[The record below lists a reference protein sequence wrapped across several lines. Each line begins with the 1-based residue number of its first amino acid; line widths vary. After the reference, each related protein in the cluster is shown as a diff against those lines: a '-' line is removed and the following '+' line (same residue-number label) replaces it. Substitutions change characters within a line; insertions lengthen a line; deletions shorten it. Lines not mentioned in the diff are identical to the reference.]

1 MLVAVWRTQSHSVA
15 AIVSTGLFV
24 GAFQYATPLT
34 FGALGGLFSE
44 RSGVVNIGL
53 EGMMLMGC
61 FWGVVVSQESGS
73 WEIGLLGAMAAGG
86 FLGLIHAVLSIHLR
100 ANQVISGTAVNILG
114 LGITSYGTNAIF
126 GSGGSGDV
134 PRIPSVLHFL
144 TSVPLIGD
152 VIGGLNLMIY
162 VALALV
168 FASWFFLFRTA
179 WGLRLRAVGEHP
191 RAADTVGIPVFAI
204 RYAAVTFSGVLAGMG
219 GAYLAFGLG
228 SQFSENM
235 TAGRGFIALAALIFG
250 NWRPFGLLFAALLFG
265 FSQALGDA
273 LQTIE
278 HVNAFL
284 VFNLPYVFT
293 LIALVGVIGRSRA
306 PGRGRAAVRAAVAHD
321 RRERAFAAA
330 GVRASAKARSTCSCC
345 PRRTCGPRST
355 DARCST
361 RSPTASRRS
370 NEGRCAGSR
379 SKSFDIYRMTMYSPR
394 MNESTYFTLASLLD
408 GPLHGY
414 GIVKR
419 AGELSGGRVK
429 IAAGTLYGVLDRLR
443 AQGLVADEGQEI
455 VDGRARRSYR
465 LTAAGE
471 VALAGEAARLRAA
484 ARVVHARRPAVKYE
498 AGVTPAERAYRLAL
512 LAYPR
517 PTGASAGWRS

>member
-1 MLVAVWRTQSHSVA
+1 VTRRGQVILAVCVVAAILVEIWRTQSTSVA

-73 WEIGLLGAMAAGG
+73 WVVGLLGAMAAGG
-86 FLGLIHAVLSIHLR
+86 LLGLVHAVLSIHLR

-134 PRIPSVLHFL
+134 PRIPSVMHFL
-144 TSVPLIGD
+144 TSVPLVGD

-162 VALALV
+162 IALALV
-168 FASWFFLFRTA
+168 FVSWFFLFRTA

-306 PGRGRAAVRAAVAHD
+306 PAAD
-321 RRERAFAAA
+321 
-330 GVRASAKARSTCSCC
+330 GLPYAR
-345 PRRTCGPRST
+345 
-355 DARCST
+355 
-361 RSPTASRRS
+361 
-370 NEGRCAGSR
+370 
-379 SKSFDIYRMTMYSPR
+379 
-394 MNESTYFTLASLLD
+394 
-408 GPLHGY
+408 
-414 GIVKR
+414 
-419 AGELSGGRVK
+419 
-429 IAAGTLYGVLDRLR
+429 
-443 AQGLVADEGQEI
+443 Q
-455 VDGRARRSYR
+455 
-465 LTAAGE
+465 
-471 VALAGEAARLRAA
+471 
-484 ARVVHARRPAVKYE
+484 
-498 AGVTPAERAYRLAL
+498 
-512 LAYPR
+512 
-517 PTGASAGWRS
+517 

>member
-1 MLVAVWRTQSHSVA
+1 VTRRGQIGLAAFAVFAIAIVIWRTQSTAVA

-61 FWGVVVSQESGS
+61 FWGVVVSQKAGS

-144 TSVPLIGD
+144 GKVPLIGD

-162 VALALV
+162 LAVVLVAV
-168 FASWFFLFRTA
+168 SWWFLFRTA

-191 RAADTVGIPVFAI
+191 RAADTVGIPVFRI
-204 RYAAVTFSGVLAGMG
+204 RYAAVTLSGVLAGMG

-250 NWRPFGLLFAALLFG
+250 KWKPWGLLGAALLFG

-293 LIALVGVIGRSRA
+293 LIALVGVIGRSRG
-306 PGRGRAAVRAAVAHD
+306 P
-321 RRERAFAAA
+321 AAA
-330 GVRASAKARSTCSCC
+330 GIPYAR
-345 PRRTCGPRST
+345 
-355 DARCST
+355 
-361 RSPTASRRS
+361 
-370 NEGRCAGSR
+370 
-379 SKSFDIYRMTMYSPR
+379 
-394 MNESTYFTLASLLD
+394 
-408 GPLHGY
+408 
-414 GIVKR
+414 
-419 AGELSGGRVK
+419 
-429 IAAGTLYGVLDRLR
+429 
-443 AQGLVADEGQEI
+443 Q
-455 VDGRARRSYR
+455 
-465 LTAAGE
+465 
-471 VALAGEAARLRAA
+471 
-484 ARVVHARRPAVKYE
+484 
-498 AGVTPAERAYRLAL
+498 
-512 LAYPR
+512 
-517 PTGASAGWRS
+517 